1 MPSGC
6 QRLISNMLTKRD
18 YRNKIK
24 HDQGCFTQGLF
35 LDKDILYESCG
46 APPNTTSRLKKI
58 DFKTNKTLLSKTFP
72 DFLEG
77 LTVIGDIIY
86 LLTWK
91 NEILYMVD
99 KNDFRI
105 INKCNYSG
113 QGWGLTSDGEHLI
126 FSNGTSKIFFYRI
139 PDRKTENLSLVKE
152 IDVGVSNLNE
162 LEYIDGHIY
171 ANLWFNDEII
181 KIDPETAN
189 IVEKKDYSYLRKDE
203 NSTSG
208 ALNGIAYS
216 EKNKQLLLTGK
227 NWKYMYLI

>member
-1 MPSGC
+1 
-6 QRLISNMLTKRD
+6 MLTKRD

-113 QGWGLTSDGEHLI
+113 QGWG
-126 FSNGTSKIFFYRI
+126 
-139 PDRKTENLSLVKE
+139 
-152 IDVGVSNLNE
+152 
-162 LEYIDGHIY
+162 
-171 ANLWFNDEII
+171 
-181 KIDPETAN
+181 
-189 IVEKKDYSYLRKDE
+189 
-203 NSTSG
+203 
-208 ALNGIAYS
+208 
-216 EKNKQLLLTGK
+216 
-227 NWKYMYLI
+227 